1 MINRIFPAI
10 IWSII
15 ILLATLTPG
24 EQLPKTPD
32 VIGFDKLI
40 HVGLF
45 LILTFLWNRVG
56 NKEKYLEIVKK
67 KIITNYLVFGIVF
80 AILVEYLQIYVPNR
94 SFDYWDMIAN
104 LSGGTIGTIC
114 FYILQRKQSSLV

>member
-80 AILVEYLQIYVPNR
+80 AILVEYLQKYVPNR